1 MSYRDGMRAVECSG
15 MNKLRYQA
23 STTAMYTALLSVI
36 SVVAAQL
43 VLACSADVHEWGRP
57 HEQLNRVPSLR

>member
-1 MSYRDGMRAVECSG
+1 MSYRDGMRAVECSS

-43 VLACSADVHEWGRP
+43 VLAC
-57 HEQLNRVPSLR
+57 